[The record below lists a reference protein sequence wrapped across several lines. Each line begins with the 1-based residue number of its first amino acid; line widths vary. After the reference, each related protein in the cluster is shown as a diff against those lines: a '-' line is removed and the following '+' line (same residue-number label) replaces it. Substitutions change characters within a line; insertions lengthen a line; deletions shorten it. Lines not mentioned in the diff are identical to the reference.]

1 MSARPHATCLAREA
15 HRKHG
20 WTMAELG
27 RCLRAVIL
35 GGAILLAAWAP
46 VAGGGEGR
54 EAAEALGRHRTV
66 SGLPAVHGDSGSGA
80 QAHATYLAR
89 NLGRPE
95 VAGLRVHEE
104 DQALP
109 GATAE
114 GAATAKRSHVASGD
128 RSASSMIDGL
138 IGAPL
143 HRHALMDP
151 RLDRIAV
158 GRAGDLEELAIA
170 PHGPRHRSRI
180 EPRAVIEV
188 HDRAHGARRP
198 SAQGLYLSGVSASNP
213 ARNPTCRCLA
223 T

>member
-54 EAAEALGRHRTV
+54 EAAEALGRHRSV
-66 SGLPAVHGDSGSGA
+66 SGLPAVDGDSGSGA

-114 GAATAKRSHVASGD
+114 GRPQ
-128 RSASSMIDGL
+128 RSAAMSPVA
-138 IGAPL
+138 IGRP
-143 HRHALMDP
+143 HR
-151 RLDRIAV
+151 
-158 GRAGDLEELAIA
+158 
-170 PHGPRHRSRI
+170 
-180 EPRAVIEV
+180 
-188 HDRAHGARRP
+188 
-198 SAQGLYLSGVSASNP
+198 
-213 ARNPTCRCLA
+213 
-223 T
+223 